1 MVNPPQSELL
11 SIHILI
17 DGISLQSRVLRVNL
31 ERIHRVF
38 PFAATCGIE
47 LDEWAGS
54 MKDMIH
60 RYWSDAIKMI
70 AVRRAQGFLSDH
82 IGENYRPGTLS
93 RMNPGSLS
101 DWPVE
106 EQQKLCAIRGNTED
120 SIGVR
125 LSTALMIPIYSV
137 SGIFSPTEESFES
150 CQLCPRENYPG
161 RRAPYDGGL
170 YEREYRH
177 KISHIS

>member
-1 MVNPPQSELL
+1 MGYPFKAVSSGSTWRESTGSFPLL
-11 SIHILI
+11 QPAGSNWTS
-17 DGISLQSRVLRVNL
+17 G
-31 ERIHRVF
+31 
-38 PFAATCGIE
+38 G
-47 LDEWAGS
+47 GS

-60 RYWSDAIKMI
+60 RYCSDAIKMI

-137 SGIFSPTEESFES
+137 SGIFSPRNKASRAVS
-150 CQLCPRENYPG
+150 YARG
-161 RRAPYDGGL
+161 RIALEGGHPTMGVCTRGNTDTK
-170 YEREYRH
+170 YQ
-177 KISHIS
+177 ISLD

>member
-1 MVNPPQSELL
+1 M
-11 SIHILI
+11 
-17 DGISLQSRVLRVNL
+17 